1 MRRPSPGGVRR
12 FATVLVGRRTRR
24 RWIHLILGGALAMP
38 YVLVGSTMAGP
49 LLGETTMLGSFPSQ
63 LLSFAFGLP
72 LAAITALF
80 PLTRPMSVAAVRALC
95 EVPDASLADG
105 PPRSRA
111 ARGRTMAWFTLHLGF
126 GGVMSGMTL
135 GLVPFA
141 SFQIVLPVFVGLGDS
156 WLGLPQN
163 LREPWVLAL
172 APVTGLLFLVALAG
186 CAAGAGGLLARWA
199 PALLG
204 PTPADRL
211 ADAERRA
218 ADLAVRNRLARE
230 LHDSVGHALSAVT
243 LQASAARKLLDRDP
257 EFVREALAAIEDTTR
272 RTVGELDTVLGVL
285 REGGERGSTAPAP
298 TLGGDL
304 AGLLDRTRAGGLRV
318 DADID
323 PEVLGTPGSGYAEAL
338 PPMVSREGYRI
349 VQEALSNALK
359 HAGANTVVTL
369 RVALDGS
376 GLEIVAENPLP
387 AAGTGPA
394 PTRAGGGHGL
404 SGIADRARLLGG
416 TAQAGPVAGPP
427 GAAAPADGAATATTW
442 RLHVR
447 LPLKGHV

>member
-1 MRRPSPGGVRR
+1 MRQLPPDGVRR
-12 FATVLVGRRTRR
+12 LATALAGRRARR

-38 YVLVGSTMAGP
+38 YVFVGSMMSGP
-49 LLGETTMLGSFPSQ
+49 LLGENMMFGSFSSQ
-63 LLSFAFGLP
+63 LLAFAFGLP

-80 PLTRPMSVAAVRALC
+80 PLTRPMSVAAARALC
-95 EVPDASLADG
+95 GVPEASLAEG

-111 ARGRTMAWFTLHLGF
+111 ARGRTVAWFTLHLGF
-126 GGVMSGMTL
+126 GGVISGMTL

-141 SFQIVLPVFVGLGDS
+141 TFQILLPVFVALGGS
-156 WLGLPQN
+156 WLGLPEH

-172 APVTGLLFLVALAG
+172 APVTGTLFLVALAG
-186 CAAGAGGLLARWA
+186 CVAGAGALLARWA
-199 PALLG
+199 PLLLG

-257 EFVREALAAIEDTTR
+257 EFVREALAAIEETTR

-318 DADID
+318 DADIG
-323 PEVLGTPGSGYAEAL
+323 PEVLGTSGSGYSGYAEAL

-359 HAGANTVVTL
+359 HAGADTVVTL

-387 AAGTGPA
+387 AAGPA
-394 PTRAGGGHGL
+394 STRPGGGHGL

-416 TAQAGPVAGPP
+416 TAQAGPVTGPP
-427 GAAAPADGAATATTW
+427 DTAAPADGAAATTW

-447 LPLKGHV
+447 LPLQGPA

>member
-1 MRRPSPGGVRR
+1 MRRFV
-12 FATVLVGRRTRR
+12 AVLVGRRARR
-24 RWIHLILGGALAMP
+24 RWIHLILGGAVAMP
-38 YVLVGSTMAGP
+38 YVFVGSTMAGP
-49 LLGETTMLGSFPSQ
+49 LLGESMIFGSFTSQ
-63 LLSFAFGLP
+63 LVSFGFGLP

-95 EVPDASLADG
+95 AVPDESLADG

-111 ARGRTMAWFTLHLGF
+111 ARGRTVAWFTLHLGF
-126 GGVMSGMTL
+126 GGVISGMTL
-135 GLVPFA
+135 GLVPFGG
-141 SFQIVLPVFVGLGDS
+141 FLLLLPLSVSLSDS
-156 WLGLPQN
+156 WLGLPAYLQ
-163 LREPWVLAL
+163 EPWALVL
-172 APVTGLLFLVALAG
+172 APVAGAASLAALAG
-186 CAAGAGGLLARWA
+186 CAAGAGTLLARWA
-199 PALLG
+199 PVLLG

-257 EFVREALAAIEDTTR
+257 EFVREALAAIEETTR
-272 RTVGELDTVLGVL
+272 RTVGELDAVLGVL

-323 PEVLGTPGSGYAEAL
+323 AEILGTSESGYAQAL

-359 HAGANTVVTL
+359 HAGPDTVVTL
-369 RVALDGS
+369 RVALDGD

-387 AAGTGPA
+387 DTARSGPE

-416 TAQAGPVAGPP
+416 TAQAGPVDGPP
-427 GAAAPADGAATATTW
+427 AAAAPADSATATTW

-447 LPLKGHV
+447 LPLKGHA

>member
-1 MRRPSPGGVRR
+1 MRR
-12 FATVLVGRRTRR
+12 FAAALVGRRTRR

-38 YVLVGSTMAGP
+38 YVFVGSTMAGP
-49 LLGETTMLGSFPSQ
+49 LLGESMMFGSFASQ

-95 EVPDASLADG
+95 QVPDASLADG

-111 ARGRTMAWFTLHLGF
+111 ARGRTVAWFTLHLGF
-126 GGVMSGMTL
+126 GGVISGMTL

-141 SFQIVLPVFVGLGDS
+141 TFQILLPVFVGLGDS
-156 WLGLPQN
+156 WLGLPEN
-163 LREPWVLAL
+163 LQKPWVLAIG
-172 APVTGLLFLVALAG
+172 PVTGTLFLVALAG
-186 CAAGAGGLLARWA
+186 CVAGAGALLARWA
-199 PALLG
+199 PLLLG

-257 EFVREALAAIEDTTR
+257 EFVREALAAIEETTR

-323 PEVLGTPGSGYAEAL
+323 PEVLRTSGSGYAEAL

-359 HAGANTVVTL
+359 HAGADTVVTL

-387 AAGTGPA
+387 AAGPA
-394 PTRAGGGHGL
+394 STRPGGGHGL

-416 TAQAGPVAGPP
+416 TAQAGPVGGPSD
-427 GAAAPADGAATATTW
+427 AAAPADGAATATAPTTW

-447 LPLKGHV
+447 LPLRGPA